1 MLFDLKLAVFPQYKM
16 IECNIQIAKESFIED
31 FYWNEFKIVVH
42 AIDQALR
49 LREVS
54 WLSEVTW

>member
-1 MLFDLKLAVFPQYKM
+1 M
-16 IECNIQIAKESFIED
+16 AKESVIED